1 MAIQPI
7 LLETLVGK
15 YTPSRRW
22 LYVLLSTCV
31 LATVL
36 VGVVGFPGRGAL
48 PEVGANT
55 ASAGEKAPAPLSK
68 EKTTTPATGDKT
80 PAGREVP
87 AAQKSEPL
95 LTLSAGDIPV
105 LQSMQERQAH
115 LNEREQQLARR
126 EEELRGIQQRVEEK
140 LALLTT
146 LRKEVGALVEEKDA
160 FEEKRFEHL
169 VKVYEGMKAEEAAAL
184 FERLQEETAVK
195 MLFRMKEK
203 KVSQILGIIK
213 PEVAAKLSERLTV
226 QRQKEPQKGADKE
239 KS

>member
-1 MAIQPI
+1 MAI
-7 LLETLVGK
+7 LRTLTDTLVGT
-15 YTPSRRW
+15 YTPSHRW
-22 LYVLLSTCV
+22 LYITLSAGALV
-31 LATVL
+31 VAL
-36 VGVVGFPGRGAL
+36 VGLRGFPGRGPFL
-48 PEVGANT
+48 EVGANM
-55 ASAGEKAPAPLSK
+55 ANAGEKAAAAPAR
-68 EKTTTPATGDKT
+68 EKT
-80 PAGREVP
+80 PALAAGEKTPEGREAP
-87 AAQKSEPL
+87 TPQKTERL

-115 LNEREQQLARR
+115 LDERERQLTRR
-126 EEELRGIQQRVEEK
+126 EEELRGIQQRLEEK

-146 LRKEVGALVEEKDA
+146 LRKEVGALMEEKDA

-203 KVSQILGIIK
+203 KVSQILGVLK
-213 PEVAAKLSERLTV
+213 PEVAVKLSERLTV
-226 QRQKEPQKGADKE
+226 QRQKESPKGSDKE